1 MGLLNRNTQKKA
13 HERGLE
19 FQNEMR
25 RAKEITED
33 EKIAEEIAFKRR
45 LMALGRVYKMV
56 ESAEAFD
63 MQKRLTEMKYFLEHH
78 WPLDPSLP
86 TVLLSDIQNNLS
98 GSKPNNS
105 LNVIV
110 MHAPL
115 LPQKKYGGANDG
127 DDKLYKDMEYNIAM
141 QDIPLLGDI
150 RFRKDA
156 CLKTDMNGGNANLMN
171 IHFLM
176 SQLPTLVISPRYV
189 NGKMQF
195 NGAVWEPQ
203 AARPLIRNLFAIDHN
218 PEEAL
223 KSEEYR
229 TRQIDLFHSAVST
242 ITGAVR
248 DSYMMLTEGKKPT
261 LHHMLNDAGHSNMK
275 KNVMENQSLLNFVR
289 SEQQGIIEALDEN
302 NTPKLLEVYH
312 PKDVAAM
319 KELINDTK
327 I

>member
-1 MGLLNRNTQKKA
+1 MGMLNRNIQKNV
-13 HERGLE
+13 HERGME
-19 FQNEMR
+19 FQSELL

-45 LMALGRVYKMV
+45 LMALGREHKMV
-56 ESAEAFD
+56 ESVEAFD

-115 LPQKKYGGANDG
+115 LPQKKYGGANDW
-127 DDKLYKDMEYNIAM
+127 DDKLYKDMEYSIAM

-156 CLKTDMNGGNANLMN
+156 CLRTDMNGGNGNLMN

-176 SQLPTLVISPRYV
+176 SQLPTLVVSPRYI
-189 NGKMQF
+189 NGKMHF

-203 AARPLIRNLFAIDHN
+203 AARPLIRNLFSIDHN
-218 PEEAL
+218 PEKAL
-223 KSEEYR
+223 NSEEYR

-248 DSYMMLTEGKKPT
+248 DSYMLLTEGKQPT
-261 LHHMLNDAGHSNMK
+261 LHLMLADAGHSKMRQ
-275 KNVMENQSLLNFVR
+275 NVIENQQLLDFVR
-289 SEQQGIIEALDEN
+289 SEQRGMIEALDEKN
-302 NTPKLLEVYH
+302 SPKLLEVYH
-312 PKDVAAM
+312 PEDIASM
-319 KELINDTK
+319 KKLINETK